1 MLSMIRLTCEDN
13 ILFRRLEKL
22 GPRNKHSY
30 TIWLTAW
37 VSFRV
42 AYAII
47 SVHCSWLVAVPSG
60 HSITNCNLTY
70 TFENTAGRL
79 CTSNYSP

>member
-1 MLSMIRLTCEDN
+1 MSSK
-13 ILFRRLEKL
+13 RLEKL
-22 GPRNKHSY
+22 GPRKKHSY

-42 AYAII
+42 AGSVI

-70 TFENTAGRL
+70 TFESAAGRL
-79 CTSNYSP
+79 CFETTAHKKVQKYQVRH